1 MQISEVEVVGKEE
14 QMTAK
19 DALLL
24 WAKKVTQG
32 YVTVTAHFLLY
43 QFGESIHADLGKGPG
58 GPRPYYLLNQNLGPL
73 GRGAEIFP
81 FTKRSKSSVQE
92 HVPHVQ

>member
-1 MQISEVEVVGKEE
+1 MFFMQISEVEVVGKEE

-32 YVTVTAHFLLY
+32 YVTVTTHFLLY
-43 QFGESIHADLGKGPG
+43 QLGESIHADLRVMESK
-58 GPRPYYLLNQNLGPL
+58 
-73 GRGAEIFP
+73 RGTF
-81 FTKRSKSSVQE
+81 
-92 HVPHVQ
+92 